1 MEATLIKSGPPC
13 VAILNT
19 SDDVVE
25 MLRMLIEQAGFVV
38 VTAHVDAIR
47 RGTVDLQTFIEQHDP
62 KVIVYDI
69 APPYDRSWAFIEHL
83 RQRPPLMGR
92 QFVLTTTNVKHV
104 RGFVGPAENV
114 YEIVGKPIDLD
125 QIVQAV
131 KEASR
136 ARATR

>member
-1 MEATLIKSGPPC
+1 MPGTLSHEGRIC

-19 SDDVVE
+19 SDEVVE

-38 VTAHVDAIR
+38 ISAHVDEIKK
-47 RGTVDLQTFIEQHDP
+47 GHVDLQNLVEQHDP
-62 KVIVYDI
+62 KVIVYDL

-83 RQRPPLMGR
+83 RQRPPLKGR

-104 RGFVGPAENV
+104 RQYVGDAENV
-114 YEIVGKPIDLD
+114 YEIVGKPFDLD
-125 QIVQAV
+125 QIVTAV